1 MALLYSGSTGYR
13 ELAPILRQTE
23 KGQTTTRRWRGLLP
37 ELRDLAP
44 TVAGREKQIIQ
55 EDDVWFILEA
65 TATGW
70 PDKNDNSTYP
80 SADDQIVRLYSLR
93 GTQLGK
99 SIWDLNKVATQ
110 MAKLRDLGGPKANLL
125 GVARYRSDLMAL
137 ARGEEVVFSVATKDA
152 SKEHG
157 EAASTSSLKITLPG
171 LLGIAAEAGMD
182 ASVIQ
187 GLFEQLA
194 NGVEGYN
201 IDTFTLR
208 RRSVGPNGANLL
220 PAYLD
225 MGKAIRTSTM
235 LNRIADCPSS
245 IRKVLPD
252 GYWVPNAPNLDQTDR
267 DRLELIEEWVFAD
280 RVSDFIYEIV

>member
-13 ELAPILRQTE
+13 ELAPILRETE

-44 TVAGREKQIIQ
+44 TVPGREKQIVQ
-55 EDDVWFILEA
+55 EDDVWFVLEA

-70 PDKNDNSTYP
+70 PDKNDNAVYP
-80 SADDQIVRLYSLR
+80 TPDEQVVRLYSLR

-99 SIWDLNKVATQ
+99 SIWDLNKVAKQ
-110 MAKLRDLGGPKANLL
+110 MAILRDLGGKKANLV

-157 EAASTSSLKITLPG
+157 EAASTTSLKITLSG
-171 LLGIAAEAGMD
+171 LLGIAQEAGMD
-182 ASVIQ
+182 ASIISD
-187 GLFEQLA
+187 LYEQLA

-225 MGKAIRTSTM
+225 MGKAIRTGTL
-235 LNRIADCPSS
+235 LNRITDCPSS
-245 IRKVLPD
+245 VRNVLPD
-252 GYWVPNAPNLDQTDR
+252 GFWVPNAPNLDQTDR

-280 RVSDFIYEIV
+280 RVSEFIYEVV